1 VSLGQL
7 DEGGCPVHIDKGVL
21 RIWDEWRRL
30 IARVRRSAAR
40 LYLLRL
46 KLARPVCLVARRSD
60 EAWRWHER
68 FGHLHFDALRKLAK
82 DEMVRGR
89 PDIEHVEQ
97 LCDCCVAAK
106 QRRTAFPAAAKFR
119 AQEVLDL
126 VHGDLCG
133 PITLET
139 PGGRR
144 HFLLLVDDHSRYM
157 WVRLLS
163 TKDEATAAIK
173 DWQALVEKETGRVVR
188 VLRTDNGGEFT
199 SVEFGEWCAGRRV
212 RRHFSAPYSPQ
223 QNGVVER
230 RNQTVVAMARS
241 LLKGRQV
248 PAEFWGEAV
257 VTAVYLLN
265 RAPTKS
271 LAGRTPYEAWHG
283 VKPSVA
289 HLRTFE
295 CIVHVKTV
303 KPHLRKLEDR
313 STKMVLLGYE
323 QGTKAYRVYDP
334 TARRVHV
341 ARDVVFDEA
350 ASWNWDADT
359 GGVDGGAADVF
370 SVTQYVL
377 DDNELAGGSPATP
390 TTTPSAD

>member
-1 VSLGQL
+1 MVLRDGSVVAIEGRGSILFEARTGEHQRLDDVYFIPRLTANIMSLGQL

-21 RIWDEWRRL
+21 RIWDERRRL
-30 IARVRRSAAR
+30 IARVRRSATR

-46 KLARPVCLVARRSD
+46 KLAKPVYLVARRSD
-60 EAWRWHER
+60 EAWRWHKR

-82 DEMVRGR
+82 DEMVREL

-97 LCDCCVAAK
+97 LCDCCVTAK
-106 QRRTAFPAAAKFR
+106 QRRTSFPAAAKFR
-119 AQEVLDL
+119 AQDLLDL

-133 PITLET
+133 PITPAT
-139 PGGRR
+139 PGGCR

-163 TKDEATAAIK
+163 TKDEATAAVN
-173 DWQALVEKETGRVVR
+173 DWQALVEKETGRVLR
-188 VLRTDNGGEFT
+188 VLHTDNGGEFT
-199 SVEFGEWCAGRRV
+199 SVEFGEWCAGRGV
-212 RRHFSAPYSPQ
+212 RRHLSAPYSPQ
-223 QNGVVER
+223 QNEVVER

-257 VTAVYLLN
+257 VTAVYMLN
-265 RAPTKS
+265 WAPTKS

-289 HLRTFE
+289 HLRTFG

-303 KPHLRKLEDR
+303 KPHLKKLEDR

-323 QGTKAYRVYDP
+323 QGT
-334 TARRVHV
+334 RR
-341 ARDVVFDEA
+341 
-350 ASWNWDADT
+350 T
-359 GGVDGGAADVF
+359 GCMCNNPGI
-370 SVTQYVL
+370 
-377 DDNELAGGSPATP
+377 
-390 TTTPSAD
+390 

>member
-1 VSLGQL
+1 
-7 DEGGCPVHIDKGVL
+7 
-21 RIWDEWRRL
+21 
-30 IARVRRSAAR
+30 
-40 LYLLRL
+40 
-46 KLARPVCLVARRSD
+46 
-60 EAWRWHER
+60 
-68 FGHLHFDALRKLAK
+68 
-82 DEMVRGR
+82 
-89 PDIEHVEQ
+89 
-97 LCDCCVAAK
+97 
-106 QRRTAFPAAAKFR
+106 
-119 AQEVLDL
+119 
-126 VHGDLCG
+126 
-133 PITLET
+133 
-139 PGGRR
+139 
-144 HFLLLVDDHSRYM
+144 
-157 WVRLLS
+157 
-163 TKDEATAAIK
+163 
-173 DWQALVEKETGRVVR
+173 
-188 VLRTDNGGEFT
+188 
-199 SVEFGEWCAGRRV
+199 
-212 RRHFSAPYSPQ
+212 
-223 QNGVVER
+223 
-230 RNQTVVAMARS
+230 MARS